1 MIARVVMVAFCGL
14 NVRSVE
20 VECAVTAGLSGLTII
35 GLADKAVSG
44 ARERVRCALHG
55 LSLVLRTKRIIIS
68 PTSAN
73 LPKEASF
80 RSCTSAGYT
89 QRDRGNSRG
98 LHVRN
103 FGNRRFVSG
112 WQIERRDRRAAR
124 RAPRGRKWIITFM
137 AASLRSGSGM
147 GRNDAC
153 LISGYIGPF
162 DTAFKRSSRLIPCG
176 AWFGFSTKPQQGFC
190 GYQRPRA
197 RQTSLGNRSSRASSH
212 VSDWNARFG
221 KINAGNPAECPFA
234 KAKYERSAGNC
245 DDTPGQRLVERK
257 EVINALHRFT
267 PP

>member
-1 MIARVVMVAFCGL
+1 MIARVVTVAFCGL
-14 NVRSVE
+14 DVRSVE
-20 VECAVTAGLSGLTII
+20 VECAVAAGLSGLTII

-89 QRDRGNSRG
+89 KRDRGNSRR

-112 WQIERRDRRAAR
+112 WQIERRDRRA
-124 RAPRGRKWIITFM
+124 PRGRKWVITFM
-137 AASLRSGSGM
+137 AASLPSGSGM

-153 LISGYIGPF
+153 LISGYIGQF

-176 AWFGFSTKPQQGFC
+176 ALFDFSTKPQQAFC
-190 GYQRPRA
+190 GYERPRA
-197 RQTSLGNRSSRASSH
+197 RQTRLGNRSSRA
-212 VSDWNARFG
+212 
-221 KINAGNPAECPFA
+221 
-234 KAKYERSAGNC
+234 
-245 DDTPGQRLVERK
+245 
-257 EVINALHRFT
+257 
-267 PP
+267 